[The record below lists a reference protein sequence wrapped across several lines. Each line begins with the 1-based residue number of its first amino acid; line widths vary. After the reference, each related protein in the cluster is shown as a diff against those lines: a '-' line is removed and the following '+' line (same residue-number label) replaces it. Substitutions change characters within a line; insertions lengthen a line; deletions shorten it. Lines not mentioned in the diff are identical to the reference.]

1 MVIRRMLWYPLLL
14 GCCCPLLAAEA
25 SAAGL
30 AGARTSSV
38 AAGDLD
44 GDGLLDTAFG
54 LPNAG
59 GYVGRLVVVFGNGE
73 IEYWTRDS
81 PGILG
86 VDAAYDYLGDS
97 VAIGDFDGDGYDD
110 LAFGVPGE
118 DDTSTGS
125 NIGAVHVIYGAA
137 GGLTTIGDQMI
148 TQDSP
153 GIDSNEEAYDYYG
166 EFLTAGDFDCDGY
179 DDLAVG
185 IPRENLGNYA
195 ADGGAVNVI
204 YGSPGGI
211 STVDDFFQQNTTG
224 VIGEANAYD
233 GFGAGLVAGNFD
245 GDVFN
250 GRACDDLAVSVPGE
264 DEGTPTDAGAFQAFF
279 GVPSTGLQAA
289 GSGDEYLSQAEPGV
303 DGSAEAYDE
312 FSERMLRSTYASSG
326 LDGVTVTVPGEGC
339 GAGAYFAGHSF
350 EGAASGFVSE
360 TGIVDDSLMCL
371 DLSGVMVQAEADYLT
386 CLLEEGTCHCSEE
399 MRFAVGEEVSL
410 DAGVEAWMCLFRAQ
424 TALELCEGAP
434 EQPSGVLTGAGA
446 DCVEASAEI
455 WKGCALGTLELDW
468 P

>member
-1 MVIRRMLWYPLLL
+1 MVNRRILWCPLVLGWSSLLL
-14 GCCCPLLAAEA
+14 TTDA

-54 LPNAG
+54 LPNVD
-59 GYVGRLVVVFGNGE
+59 GYVGRVVVVFGDGE
-73 IEYWTRDS
+73 IEHWTRNS
-81 PGILG
+81 PGIIG
-86 VDAAYDYLGDS
+86 VDATFDYLGDS

-118 DDTSTGS
+118 DDTSTGTD
-125 NIGAVHVIYGAA
+125 IGAVHVIYGAA

-153 GIDSNEEAYDYYG
+153 GINSYEESYDYYG

-179 DDLAVG
+179 DDLVVG
-185 IPRENLGNYA
+185 IPRENLGSYA
-195 ADGGAVNVI
+195 TDGGAVNVI
-204 YGSPGGI
+204 YGSSGGL

-224 VIGEANAYD
+224 VIGQAAAYD

-245 GDVFN
+245 GDVFS

-264 DEGTPTDAGAFQAFF
+264 DEGTPTNAGAFQTFF

-312 FSERMLRSTYASSG
+312 FSERMLRSVSASSG
-326 LDGVTVTVPGEGC
+326 FDGVTVTVPGESC
-339 GAGAYFAGHSF
+339 GSGDYFAGHSF
-350 EGAASGFVSE
+350 EGSASGVISE
-360 TGIVDDSLMCL
+360 TGTVNDDLMCL
-371 DLSGVMVQAEADYLT
+371 DLSGVLDQAEVDYLT

-399 MRFAVGEEVSL
+399 MRFTVEEEVGLS
-410 DAGVEAWMCLFRAQ
+410 AGVEAWMCLFRAQ
-424 TALELCEGAP
+424 TALDICEIAP
-434 EQPSGVLTGAGA
+434 EQPSGVPTGAGA
-446 DCVEASAEI
+446 DCVEASSEI